1 MYECARERLICTVH
15 LLQPSLFNFF
25 FYALVISKIIFNEI
39 LVILEEQFIVNRTD
53 YEVEQRNRKNKRQYI
68 LKLKEKKKISVKLNW
83 VEESLS

>member
-1 MYECARERLICTVH
+1 MHQRKSYLHSASASAFASYLII
-15 LLQPSLFNFF
+15 

-68 LKLKEKKKISVKLNW
+68 LKLKRKKISVKLNW
-83 VEESLS
+83 VEESLY